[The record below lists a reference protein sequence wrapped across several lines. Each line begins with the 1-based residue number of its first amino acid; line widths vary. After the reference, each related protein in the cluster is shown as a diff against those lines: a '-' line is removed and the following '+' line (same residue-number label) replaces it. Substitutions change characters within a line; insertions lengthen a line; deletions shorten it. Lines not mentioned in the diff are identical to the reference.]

1 MGMRFLVDECT
12 GPAIARWLRAQRHDV
27 LSVYEK
33 ARGIDDDKV
42 IQRAFAENRILIT
55 NDKDFGEKVYR
66 EQLPHRGVILLRLSD
81 ERPAIKIDVL
91 ERLLTGYADRI
102 PGQFV
107 VVTETKIRFAR
118 INPAKYM

>member
-1 MGMRFLVDECT
+1 MRFLVDECT

-66 EQLPHRGVILLRLSD
+66 ERLPHKGVILLRLAD
-81 ERPAIKIDVL
+81 ERSAIKIDVL
-91 ERLLTGYADRI
+91 ERLLSVYADRI
-102 PGQFV
+102 AGQFV

-118 INPAKYM
+118 INPDKYM